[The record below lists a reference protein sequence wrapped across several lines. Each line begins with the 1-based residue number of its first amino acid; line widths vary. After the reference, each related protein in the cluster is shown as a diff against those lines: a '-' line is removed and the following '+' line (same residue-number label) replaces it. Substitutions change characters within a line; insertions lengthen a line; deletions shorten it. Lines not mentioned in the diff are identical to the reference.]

1 MSFTKTYL
9 FIGMLVLIVFLGL
22 SWFLLRVQSINC
34 KLKLTTQV
42 EDCPQE
48 LTDKLLEQFSHQPL
62 IFNQLEPKI
71 AQADGVFGHYLILE
85 LNKTWPHQLNLLL
98 QPDTLVYQLKLK
110 DQILALSASGVAN
123 KLSKKDDQLVMVTNQ
138 FVGDS
143 LPTDNPPTFHQQ
155 LTQVIKTIEQ
165 MGLNLAQVQF
175 TQPNLISL
183 TFTNPEMTVLL
194 DLNRLHS
201 IKGLETIVKSNKFK
215 QLSQSGKTI
224 VVDLRFK
231 LPVLRL
237 N

>member
-1 MSFTKTYL
+1 MSFTKIHL
-9 FIGMLVLIVFLGL
+9 FIGTFMLVWCLSL
-22 SWFLLRVQSINC
+22 SWSFLRVKSINC
-34 KLKLTTQV
+34 KLQLATQTKN
-42 EDCPQE
+42 CPQE

-85 LNKTWPHQLNLLL
+85 LSKTWPHQLNLLL
-98 QPDTLVYQLKLK
+98 KPDILMYQLKLK
-110 DQILALSASGVAN
+110 DKTLTLSASGIAHE
-123 KLSKKDDQLVMVTNQ
+123 SIEQDHQLVLVTNQ
-138 FVGDS
+138 FVN
-143 LPTDNPPTFHQQ
+143 DNLSTNTPPAFHQPLIHLIQ
-155 LTQVIKTIEQ
+155 EIAS
-165 MGLNLAQVQF
+165 MNLNLKQIEFA
-175 TQPNLISL
+175 QPNLMSL

-194 DLNRLHS
+194 DLNRLDS
-201 IKGLETIVKSNKFK
+201 IKGLETIIKSDKFK